1 MTGRALLQLDDA
13 TVNGGGGLQYALG
26 SHRAGDLQHARSP
39 SPPFSK
45 AMSPAAVEALE
56 ARADMPWVGL
66 ELAAGD
72 AVAVSPADTL
82 ISTSRYGL
90 PDAAVAVAGGSTTT

>member
-1 MTGRALLQLDDA
+1 MQLDDA

-72 AVAVSPADTL
+72 AVAVSPSIRHPSAIDLEWL
-82 ISTSRYGL
+82 IL
-90 PDAAVAVAGGSTTT
+90 CCCCGSTTT

>member
-1 MTGRALLQLDDA
+1 MQLHDA

-45 AMSPAAVEALE
+45 AMSPAAVEA
-56 ARADMPWVGL
+56 RADMPWVGL

-72 AVAVSPADTL
+72 AVAVSPACNEPPAFGPP
-82 ISTSRYGL
+82 R
-90 PDAAVAVAGGSTTT
+90 